1 MRTTGLVQGL
11 YGRVNSELLQRVL
24 GAYVVRL
31 QVAQDMMPICVLMDV
46 VAASPVLFMAGKVT
60 GVAALMGTP
69 SWLTETE
76 GSL

>member
-31 QVAQDMMPICVLMDV
+31 QVAQDMMPICVLMD
-46 VAASPVLFMAGKVT
+46 AASPVLFMAGKVT
-60 GVAALMGTP
+60 GVAALVGTP